1 MGSFVL
7 GGVFGSPLV
16 NPSSISATVPP
27 KHSVPQGLTPRM
39 KLLLG
44 VGFCGSFTTFSTF
57 SVDVVNMISRGDMVK
72 AASYVATN
80 NIGGFAA
87 AACGMMLAKK
97 ILHR

>member
-1 MGSFVL
+1 M
-7 GGVFGSPLV
+7 
-16 NPSSISATVPP
+16 T
-27 KHSVPQGLTPRM
+27 
-39 KLLLG
+39 LLLG

-72 AASYVATN
+72 AVGYAATN